1 MFRQTRDRRW
11 TGRGPGAFTIAAV
24 AAAAVAITS
33 AAWPIGDSLAA
44 TRSLSS
50 GALIGKAPPVIA
62 HWAPVPYR
70 RAQLSVPGGWL
81 VEGPQGFFCVSKS
94 DSMIF
99 IGVKP
104 RVPKGQSP
112 GCRDLH
118 ASFAWIV

>member
-1 MFRQTRDRRW
+1 MGARCVQEWQSSQMRVARARQRTSAEDVMFGQTRDRRW

-50 GALIGKAPPVIA
+50 GTLIGKAPPVIA

-70 RAQLSVPGGWL
+70 RAQLSVPGGW
-81 VEGPQGFFCVSKS
+81 
-94 DSMIF
+94 
-99 IGVKP
+99 
-104 RVPKGQSP
+104 
-112 GCRDLH
+112 
-118 ASFAWIV
+118 